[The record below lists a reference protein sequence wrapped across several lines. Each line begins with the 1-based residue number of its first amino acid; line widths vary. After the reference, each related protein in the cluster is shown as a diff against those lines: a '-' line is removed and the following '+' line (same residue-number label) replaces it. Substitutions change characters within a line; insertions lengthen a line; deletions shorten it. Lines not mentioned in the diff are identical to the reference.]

1 MKKQSILI
9 IESNYYSEIS
19 KDLLKGSLDVI
30 RTEKINYKILTVPGS
45 LEIPVVLEKYKK
57 DFDGFVILG
66 CVIRGETTHYDVVQN
81 INSNSIYKIVNKDKL
96 ALGYGLLTVENLDQ
110 AKERA
115 DPSRKNI
122 GGKVTEVCLK
132 MINILKE

>member
-66 CVIRGETTHYDVVQN
+66 CVIRGETSHYDVVQN

-122 GGKVTEVCLK
+122 GGQVTEG
-132 MINILKE
+132 

>member
-30 RTEKINYKILTVPGS
+30 RAEKIDYKILTVPGS
-45 LEIPVVLEKYKK
+45 LEIPVVLEKYKR

-66 CVIRGETTHYDVVQN
+66 CVIRGETSHYV
-81 INSNSIYKIVNKDKL
+81 Y
-96 ALGYGLLTVENLDQ
+96 
-110 AKERA
+110 
-115 DPSRKNI
+115 
-122 GGKVTEVCLK
+122 
-132 MINILKE
+132 